1 MKPDL
6 ILSIPFFL
14 IGIFSFGN
22 FTSAS
27 EKEITSIDS
36 QDKKELLEY
45 LMTGLEYQR
54 ELLKSG
60 IFKVDGEINLEKD
73 ERRGLS
79 GNISLK
85 AECFFSNHFEKF
97 RFDQSV
103 TQISTNHRQQNETK
117 TLTYDSKYVLTP
129 EYSIHTEGDNTS
141 VRINNPDYK
150 PYGYFSPFDIRVVGL
165 INDSELLHGMS
176 RSGNKWFL
184 PGVLNIYKKYTLDVI
199 ERVNEQVYK
208 IAWLSGKNKEFKLV
222 LWIDTAQGFSP
233 TKMLVYIKRGT
244 QKTFNVPPAIESEVT
259 WTENNKIWVPVE
271 LKMKSKLNPKQIAM
285 KFEWIEINTEV
296 PDSTFTVEGFDLP
309 VGRRIEND
317 NGEKGI
323 IETQV
328 IDHRLGNKILIKGGD
343 FIPDET
349 PIQNKTQSE
358 SRITTWILV
367 ANSIFI
373 LFILALILRFRRS

>member
-1 MKPDL
+1 M
-6 ILSIPFFL
+6 
-14 IGIFSFGN
+14 GIFCFGSPA
-22 FTSAS
+22 SAA

-36 QDKKELLEY
+36 QDKTELLEY
-45 LMTGLEYQR
+45 LMTGLEHQR

-73 ERRGLS
+73 ENRGLS
-79 GNISLK
+79 GNINLK
-85 AECFFSNHFEKF
+85 AKCFFSNHFEKF

-103 TQISTNHRQQNETK
+103 IQISTNHRQQDGTK
-117 TLTYDSKYVLTP
+117 TLEIDSKYVLTP
-129 EYSIHTEGDNTS
+129 GYSIHTEGDNTS

-165 INDSELLHGMS
+165 INDTELLHGML

-184 PGVLNIYKKYTLDVI
+184 PGVLNIYKNYTLDLI

-208 IAWLSGKNKEFKLV
+208 ITWLFGKNNEFKLV

-244 QKTFNVPPAIESEVT
+244 PKTFNVPPAMESEVT
-259 WTENNKIWVPVE
+259 WTENKKIWVPVE
-271 LKMKSKLNPKQIAM
+271 LKMKSKLNPKQITM
-285 KFEWIEINTEV
+285 KFDWIEINTEV
-296 PDSTFTVEGFDLP
+296 PDYIFTVEGLNLP
-309 VGRRIEND
+309 EGRRIEDD

-349 PIQNKTQSE
+349 PIQKNTQSE
-358 SRITTWILV
+358 SNFTVWIVL
-367 ANSIFI
+367 ANAVLIV
-373 LFILALILRFRRS
+373 LFLALILRSKHKKH